1 MDWLGHIANFFI
13 FAGAVTITVAPRF
26 SLRTPIFFSFLIG
39 HVLWLI
45 LSLYRMDGPLIVL
58 NSFFTIVDIFA
69 ILIRWFH
76 YDIEGKTL
84 ALWNRIFKKA

>member
-1 MDWLGHIANFFI
+1 
-13 FAGAVTITVAPRF
+13 
-26 SLRTPIFFSFLIG
+26 
-39 HVLWLI
+39 
-45 LSLYRMDGPLIVL
+45 MDGPLIVL